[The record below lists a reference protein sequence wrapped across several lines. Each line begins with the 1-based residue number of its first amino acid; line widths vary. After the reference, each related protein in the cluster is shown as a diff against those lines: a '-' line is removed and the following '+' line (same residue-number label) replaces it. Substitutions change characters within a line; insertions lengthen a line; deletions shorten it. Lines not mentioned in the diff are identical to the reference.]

1 MFWNY
6 TLASVEK
13 TYLAAQIPQRTNC
26 ILRPKSF
33 WSLFLSPI
41 LEAES
46 GCKGKATFPNFQIFL
61 KKNFQHFFFE
71 NHLPVFEAESGCK
84 GKASFWNFQIFS
96 KKTLTFFENH
106 LFHLLEAKAVAKI
119 EHIFETTKFFW
130 KKFWKIF
137 KNHFLR
143 SEPLSDLIAS
153 AK

>member
-61 KKNFQHFFFE
+61 KKNFQHFFE

-96 KKTLTFFENH
+96 KKTLTFFWEPFVSPFRGESGCKDRAYFWNH
-106 LFHLLEAKAVAKI
+106 Q
-119 EHIFETTKFFW
+119 IFL
-130 KKFWKIF
+130 KKVL
-137 KNHFLR
+137 KNF
-143 SEPLSDLIAS
+143 
-153 AK
+153 